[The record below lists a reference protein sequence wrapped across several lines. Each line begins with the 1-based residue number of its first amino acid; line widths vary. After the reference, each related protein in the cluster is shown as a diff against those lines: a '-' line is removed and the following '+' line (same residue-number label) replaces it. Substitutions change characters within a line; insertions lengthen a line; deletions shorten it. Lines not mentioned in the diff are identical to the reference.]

1 MPDPCFPEP
10 TGPAAGGRWTRDIR
24 ASLLGSTTLRAQVAR
39 AFLNRQLEALP
50 PDIAAAL
57 CHRIRVDPFDQAYFE
72 LVVGRFLQL
81 LGATLDYEPV
91 GANGRKVDFR
101 ATFPDGSVYV
111 EATSPEYN
119 RESARDV
126 RHQGPLL
133 DIIEDEA
140 PDGWSVAVWELPNL
154 GPNDRRAAFRTAVR
168 AMFAD
173 LPTPVPDVWVPRSG
187 RVVQGAISVDL
198 LPVRYSDGAI
208 VVSPGG
214 GYVDN
219 TRLRV
224 AGAVRDDRKI
234 KQGRAFPG
242 QVILAIGPGP
252 FATHRDDLDVALLGT
267 SVMVLGR
274 DRQVQ
279 AYRFDANG
287 ALATQQVPEFPAVL
301 AFPRLGIA
309 GGDDPILYVH
319 PKFQGTLPDALLVLE
334 QRRLGADGILGTS
347 ATQTG
352 IIDALGF
359 PTTDD

>member
-50 PDIAAAL
+50 PEIAAAL

-140 PDGWSVAVWELPNL
+140 PGGWSVAVWELPNL

-168 AMFAD
+168 AMFAGSSQWRR
-173 LPTPVPDVWVPRSG
+173 TSHRSSES
-187 RVVQGAISVDL
+187 RPWFVTC
-198 LPVRYSDGAI
+198 SDG
-208 VVSPGG
+208 G
-214 GYVDN
+214 
-219 TRLRV
+219 RLR
-224 AGAVRDDRKI
+224 A
-234 KQGRAFPG
+234 
-242 QVILAIGPGP
+242 
-252 FATHRDDLDVALLGT
+252 ATG
-267 SVMVLGR
+267 
-274 DRQVQ
+274 
-279 AYRFDANG
+279 
-287 ALATQQVPEFPAVL
+287 
-301 AFPRLGIA
+301 A
-309 GGDDPILYVH
+309 GG
-319 PKFQGTLPDALLVLE
+319 
-334 QRRLGADGILGTS
+334 R
-347 ATQTG
+347 
-352 IIDALGF
+352 
-359 PTTDD
+359 